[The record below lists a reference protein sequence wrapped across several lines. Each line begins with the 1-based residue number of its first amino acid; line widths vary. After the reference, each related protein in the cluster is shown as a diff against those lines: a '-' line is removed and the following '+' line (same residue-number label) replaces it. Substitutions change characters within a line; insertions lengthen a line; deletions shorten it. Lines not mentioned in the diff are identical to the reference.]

1 MIANTLTLS
10 FCLLVA
16 SADAGGGTISGV
28 VVNATGEKT
37 PLGGCQVVLRA
48 MAGNASSICGE
59 TTTDGQGRFAFNN
72 LQLGEEYC
80 YLPGANRDGVHFPG
94 ARVQLTAQRPH
105 VEVKLS
111 VYDSITAPSPLVIR
125 RQEIAMKFQA
135 GALSVTESIIVDN
148 PTRRCYVGASS
159 QKDGEPITMQLA
171 IPSDFERTTFQKE
184 FFGRRFNI
192 LGDKLV
198 TSVPW
203 PPGQRELKF
212 TYVLPIEKNNYLWQ
226 RPLDLPCEEL
236 RVRVQAADAR
246 EIACNLAAGPVDMPG
261 ELVYQS
267 RGEIL
272 PKGHTVRV
280 ELGRLPVP
288 LMAYARWLAVTLLVA
303 SFIAGGGLIYVH
315 RRRVPKLHQ
324 HAPFDKHKSRVSC
337 PKTSR
342 RNIHA

>member
-1 MIANTLTLS
+1 MIAPTIILLN
-10 FCLLVA
+10 CLLVA
-16 SADAGGGTISGV
+16 TADAGGGTITGV

-48 MAGNASSICGE
+48 MAGNESSICGE
-59 TTTDGQGRFAFNN
+59 TTADGQGRFVFND

-94 ARVQLTAQRPH
+94 ARVQLTAQRPCAN
-105 VEVKLS
+105 VELL
-111 VYDSITAPSPLVIR
+111 VYDSITAPSPLIIR
-125 RQEIAMKFQA
+125 RQDIAMKIQA

-159 QKDGEPITMQLA
+159 QKDSEPITMQLA
-171 IPSDFERTTFQKE
+171 IPSDFERTTFQME

-203 PPGQRELKF
+203 PPGWRELKF
-212 TYVLPIEKNNYLWQ
+212 TYVLPIEKNKYLWQ

-246 EIACNLAAGPVDMPG
+246 EIVCNLAAKPVIIPD
-261 ELVYQS
+261 ELVYES
-267 RGEIL
+267 RGKIL
-272 PKGHTVRV
+272 PKGHVVRV

-288 LMAYARWLAVTLLVA
+288 LMAYARWLALMLLIT
-303 SFIAGGGLIYVH
+303 SIIAGGGLTYAH
-315 RRRVPKLHQ
+315 RRRVSKHGR

-342 RNIHA
+342 RNVRV